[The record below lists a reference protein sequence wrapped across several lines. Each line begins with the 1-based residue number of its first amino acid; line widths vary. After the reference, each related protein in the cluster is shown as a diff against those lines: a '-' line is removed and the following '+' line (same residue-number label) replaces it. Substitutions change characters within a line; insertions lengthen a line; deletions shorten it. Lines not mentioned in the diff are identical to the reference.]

1 MMKTPEFWHI
11 WYEIFDNGKLVKT
24 GQYHRSYRTKQG
36 ARRKAH
42 EVYGDVPHLRW
53 TVSETCPWETKGERP
68 MANAKKCDRCGKYY
82 DKNKQHP
89 FTGSAMVSVIDGVA
103 FTRQDGGITNCY
115 DLCDDC
121 ITLLKEWLKGEK

>member
-1 MMKTPEFWHI
+1 MIEKTEFWHI
-11 WYEIFDNGKLVKT
+11 WYEIFENGKLVKT

-36 ARRKAH
+36 ARRKAY

-82 DKNKQHP
+82 DKNETYPTDTNYGK
-89 FTGSAMVSVIDGVA
+89 SRIDGMA
-103 FTRQDGGITNCY
+103 FTSTNGECCKAH
-115 DLCDDC
+115 DLCDEC
-121 ITLLKEWLKGEK
+121 IGLLKEWLKGEK